1 MRVSAGAEEGVPL
14 FAGRLGLQQRV
25 LPAYRAAFFESLATA
40 CREGFGL
47 FAGYP
52 MPGEA
57 IRSADSLA
65 AGLWVRARNIH
76 FFRGPYYLC
85 WQRGLLG
92 WLRDWDP
99 DALILEANPRYLSN
113 WLALNWMK
121 ARGRP
126 VLGWALGAP
135 PVQGPLRRVRE
146 ALRRRYLQGFDA
158 LIAYSQQGKR
168 QYQALGFPEERIF
181 VAYNAARMPPTSL
194 PQREPLRDRALRLL
208 FVGRLQRRKRL
219 DLLFEAASRVE
230 PGPEIAVVGE
240 GPAGDELRR
249 LAARI
254 YPGAAF
260 VGAQYGSELEALYHW
275 ADLFVLPGT
284 GGLAIQEALCH
295 GLPVIVAEGDGTQ
308 EDLVGFENGWLV
320 PPGDDQALKRALEE
334 ALADPERLREMG
346 ARSYQAAQEHFNIEA
361 MTQVFVKAL
370 QAVSGEG

>member
-1 MRVSAGAEEGVPL
+1 MRASAGAEEGVPL

-25 LPAYRAAFFESLATA
+25 LPAYRAAFFESLATV
-40 CREGFGL
+40 CREGFSL

-57 IRSADSLA
+57 IRSAESLA
-65 AGLWVRARNIH
+65 AGSWVRARNIH
-76 FFRGPYYLC
+76 FFRGSFYLC

-92 WLRDWDP
+92 WLRGWDP
-99 DALILEANPRYLSN
+99 DALILEANPRYISN
-113 WLALNWMK
+113 WLALRWMR

-135 PVQGPLRRVRE
+135 PAQGPLKRMRL
-146 ALRRRYLQGFDA
+146 ALRRRYLQRFDA
-158 LIAYSQQGKR
+158 LIAYSRQGKR
-168 QYQALGFPEERIF
+168 QYQALGVPGERIF
-181 VAYNAARMPPTSL
+181 VAYNAARMPAPSL
-194 PQREPLRDRALRLL
+194 PQKEPLRDRPLRLL

-230 PGPEIAVVGE
+230 PRPEITVVGE
-240 GPAGDELRR
+240 GPAGDELRS

-260 VGAQYGSELEALYHW
+260 VGTQYGSELEAWYHW
-275 ADLFVLPGT
+275 ADMFVLPGT
-284 GGLAIQEALCH
+284 GGLAVQEALCH

-308 EDLVGFENGWLV
+308 EDLVGFENGWLIA
-320 PPGDDQALKRALEE
+320 PGDDRALTRALED
-334 ALADPERLREMG
+334 ALAEPERLREMG
-346 ARSYQAAQEHFNIEA
+346 ARSYQAAKEHFNIEA
-361 MTQVFVKAL
+361 MAQVFVKAL